1 MKSTA
6 NIVTV
11 DARHPDEEIIATAAA
26 LIRQGGVVIIPTT
39 GLYGLA
45 ADAFNPGALDRI
57 YRIKRR
63 DTQKALLVLIDSME
77 MLDSVSGE
85 ITPAGRKLMNH
96 FWPGG
101 VTFIVPARPG
111 IPPRLT
117 GGSHKVGVRWV
128 RHPVAAA
135 LVRRLGTPLTGT
147 SANISGTGGCARIDQ
162 IDKVVLDAVDL
173 VLDAGPLAGGP
184 GSTVADITGL
194 KPTMLREG
202 ALPAKEIM
210 ARFDEYRSK

>member
-11 DARHPDEEIIATAAA
+11 DARHPDEENIATAAA
-26 LIRQGGVVIIPTT
+26 LIRQGGVVIIPTS

-63 DTQKALLVLIDSME
+63 DTQKALLVLIGSME

-101 VTFIVPARPG
+101 VTFIVPARPDT
-111 IPPRLT
+111 PRRLT
-117 GGSHKVGVRWV
+117 AGSGKIGVRRV

-135 LVRRLGTPLTGT
+135 LVRHLQSPLTGT
-147 SANISGTGGCARIDQ
+147 SANVSGTGGCANVDQ
-162 IDKVVLDAVDL
+162 IGGDVLASVDL

-184 GSTVADITGL
+184 GSTVTDITGA
-194 KPTMLREG
+194 KPIILREG
-202 ALPAKEIM
+202 AVPANEIIIQ
-210 ARFDEYRSK
+210 FEKYRSG